1 MKRLATFIVLFITD
15 CTKKDEVAPVITIQ
29 SPVENQVFSA
39 GQTITIKATVTD
51 NESLHMVH
59 VIAIDNTGGHW
70 VHSEDHVDGKSFEI
84 VKTFVTNAGKNYTI
98 SIDATDHDENTATKQ
113 INVSSNCEVFYCLLY
128 KLP

>member
-1 MKRLATFIVLFITD
+1 MKRFATLIVVFIIG
-15 CTKKDEVAPVITIQ
+15 CTKKDEVAPMITIQ
-29 SPVENQVFSA
+29 SPVENQVFLA

-59 VIAIDNTGGHW
+59 VIAVDNTGGHW
-70 VHSEDHVDGKSFEI
+70 VHTEDHVDGKSFEV

-113 INVSSNCEVFYCLLY
+113 INVSSN
-128 KLP
+128 